1 MQLSRLFSRPL
12 FVWTPEYRGG
22 KGLPSCISRDCNC
35 NPKVKDYCRRVV
47 ESVECKCDLVFL
59 KYRCA
64 VTGSYFST
72 VSSDYFAQWPDMIF
86 HFPFVL
92 SQKLVFSNS
101 LMEMVHDGITAQN
114 GLQRTMANMERRR
127 KQRYYKLLGLFS
139 SGIKRNH
146 ERCFTYL
153 APTPISE
160 DQYADQNKVVDNHT
174 LTTAWLHAN
183 GSLCEKVMKYCVVKR
198 VMRMDHSVKF
208 CKRLKLWKAKGQR
221 ESLKDAKMLL
231 LFQNEI
237 GQIIGRRLTRSE
249 NREETR
255 ALLQHKMVT
264 EVFGSE
270 VVTKQDPFHVIT
282 RITEKIKAPVT
293 SKRISKE

>member
-1 MQLSRLFSRPL
+1 VVEAVGRRSFPPRLVYPEEKVDDMQLSRLFSH
-12 FVWTPEYRGG
+12 
-22 KGLPSCISRDCNC
+22 
-35 NPKVKDYCRRVV
+35 YCRRVV
-47 ESVECKCDLVFL
+47 ESVECKCDLVFV

-64 VTGSYFST
+64 VTGSYFFT

-101 LMEMVHDGITAQN
+101 LMEMVHDDITAQN

-160 DQYADQNKVVDNHT
+160 DQYADQNRVVDNHT
-174 LTTAWLHAN
+174 LTTAWLHATELY
-183 GSLCEKVMKYCVVKR
+183 GSLCEKVMKDCVVKR

-208 CKRLKLWKAKGQR
+208 CKRLK
-221 ESLKDAKMLL
+221 
-231 LFQNEI
+231 
-237 GQIIGRRLTRSE
+237 
-249 NREETR
+249 
-255 ALLQHKMVT
+255 
-264 EVFGSE
+264 
-270 VVTKQDPFHVIT
+270 
-282 RITEKIKAPVT
+282 
-293 SKRISKE
+293 

>member
-1 MQLSRLFSRPL
+1 MALSAARNDNKAAVVEAVGRRSFPPRLVYPEEKVDDMQLSRPFSL
-12 FVWTPEYRGG
+12 
-22 KGLPSCISRDCNC
+22 
-35 NPKVKDYCRRVV
+35 V
-47 ESVECKCDLVFL
+47 ESVECKCDLVFV
-59 KYRCA
+59 KCRCA
-64 VTGSYFST
+64 VTGSYFSI
-72 VSSDYFAQWPDMIF
+72 VSSDYFAQWSDMIF

-101 LMEMVHDGITAQN
+101 LMEMVHDGITAQD

-174 LTTAWLHAN
+174 LTTAWLHAIELY
-183 GSLCEKVMKYCVVKR
+183 GSLCEKVMKDCVVKR

-208 CKRLKLWKAKGQR
+208 CKRLKLRKAKGQR
-221 ESLKDAKMLL
+221 ESLKDARMLL

-237 GQIIGRRLTRSE
+237 GQIIGRRPTRSE
-249 NREETR
+249 NKEETR
-255 ALLQHKMVT
+255 ALLQHVKSQ
-264 EVFGSE
+264 FRAPSIGSE

-282 RITEKIKAPVT
+282 RITEK
-293 SKRISKE
+293 